1 MKAYTGD
8 LGENLRVAVAA
19 FLATSP
25 GAKVYVVLTGVV
37 WKPAYLLGDSE
48 SKAEAVRPRAV
59 LVRRLYSGQHK
70 ELGGVAT
77 VVVGHDLAAPER
89 PLCAVSQ
96 YNWLEW
102 RLEATGS
109 APDGLDVPFE
119 GLYDAKQLSL
129 PPIR

>member
-1 MKAYTGD
+1 
-8 LGENLRVAVAA
+8 VAIAA
-19 FLATSP
+19 FQATSP
-25 GAKVYVVLTGVV
+25 GAKIYVVLTGVV
-37 WKPAYLLGDSE
+37 WKPAYLLPG
-48 SKAEAVRPRAV
+48 EAKDDEPVRPRAV

-77 VVVGHDLAAPER
+77 AVVGHDLGTPER

-102 RLEATGS
+102 RLEVLSSPPG
-109 APDGLDVPFE
+109 GLDVAFE

-129 PPIR
+129 PPLR